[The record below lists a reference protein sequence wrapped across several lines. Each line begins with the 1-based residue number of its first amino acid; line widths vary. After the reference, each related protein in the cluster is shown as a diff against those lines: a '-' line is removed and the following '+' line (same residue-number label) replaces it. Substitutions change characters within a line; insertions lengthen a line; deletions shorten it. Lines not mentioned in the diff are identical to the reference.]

1 MNSTGCTS
9 KWLRSLALNLNKL
22 TRINW
27 VAFSTGFIG
36 VLAVLGSIQLGL
48 GKFQNPGPGLFTFI
62 AGALLAILSFVLL
75 VREVIPLEN
84 LKVLVL
90 KERIAIT
97 ATFFSLILI
106 FEYIGFRLSIFF
118 LFLALLRSFGFRR
131 WPVIV
136 GIAVLTALVS
146 DLLFSTLLR
155 MVLPRGPWGI

>member
-1 MNSTGCTS
+1 M
-9 KWLRSLALNLNKL
+9 NLNKL

-90 KERIAIT
+90 KPNLLK
-97 ATFFSLILI
+97 LI
-106 FEYIGFRLSIFF
+106 
-118 LFLALLRSFGFRR
+118 
-131 WPVIV
+131 V
-136 GIAVLTALVS
+136 
-146 DLLFSTLLR
+146 DLKE
-155 MVLPRGPWGI
+155 